1 VNYKTIKNSQKM
13 ANDLEELNKLEQEIR
28 ETQEL
33 LKNSDKNSIKLKGL
47 ITQRNILAVMSLI
60 LLAGFL
66 WAFFL
71 KDKGRFKNLERLN
84 NGEVVL
90 INKDSLQYYK
100 TFIDSLGA
108 YRTFYIETKKKEK
121 YSKNTTQN
129 SSTLNQEKVIYSVQ
143 LKSVKNKKLASDNLI
158 NLKEFSTG
166 EISKYSLG
174 NFTKYAEAKELRDHL
189 KKVGFRDA
197 FIVAESFGQRI
208 GIRDALNLSEEPE
221 FLERN

>member
-33 LKNSDKNSIKLKGL
+33 LKNSDKSSIKLKGL
-47 ITQRNILAVMSLI
+47 ITQRNILAFMSLI
-60 LLAGFL
+60 LLGGFL

-90 INKDSLQYYK
+90 VSKDSLQYYK

-121 YSKNTTQN
+121 YNKN

-158 NLKEFSTG
+158 NLKEFSYG

-197 FIVAESFGQRI
+197 FIIAESYGKRI
-208 GIRDALNLSEEPE
+208 DIRDALNLSEEPE
-221 FLERN
+221 FLESN